1 MFGRNVTGN
10 TFADK
15 SFSTGKGQRVWREI
29 RHRFPGGGTISN
41 LSDWTAKGIIPAG
54 TPCTFDNKT
63 YSIQA
68 LTDAQ
73 AKAESAVISGLL
85 QEDIV
90 LVDGI
95 LKGTATV
102 IYAGEIYEYML
113 DAAVVTAIKDKVPA
127 EIHFVN

>member
-1 MFGRNVTGN
+1 MFGKNVMGN
-10 TFADK
+10 TFA
-15 SFSTGKGQRVWREI
+15 SNTFNTGKGQRVWREI

-41 LSDWTAKGIIPAG
+41 LSDWTAKGVIPAG

-63 YSIQA
+63 YSIKA

-73 AKAESAVISGLL
+73 AKAQDVVISGLT

-95 LKGTATV
+95 VKGTATV
-102 IYAGEIYEYML
+102 VYAGEIYEYML
-113 DAAVVTAIKDKVPA
+113 DATVVAAIKDKVPA